1 MMNMMLKGVCVLL
14 GALVIAGAQSVH
26 AEEAVR
32 VPRQPYELCFADSMN
47 EVHAPNG
54 IESGWEIDNRAG
66 RPRTELGS
74 SGVLSDVMTDEH
86 SRLIRYFNV
95 VSEGSVDLQFQVNYV
110 YNFNGNVLSLNDADG
125 NSIYRL
131 ITSEGCFAIQQPDG
145 SLTYVTQETCMAPYK
160 VIFRVVAD
168 LDTGTA
174 HTWINNVD
182 CGTSLL
188 LGSSIRSLSFETSDE
203 TLNETQV
210 IGGYVQANY
219 AVYESFDD
227 PVSIISCE
235 FENANQLILRNQ
247 AMELP
252 AGVQTARTFARHGGK
267 VVFQTYVYLP
277 ENSTGSIRLSDGG
290 QELFAVEMCDG
301 AFRAADTELK
311 AYSDKLWYH
320 LRLEADLDAHTVTV
334 KVNHQ
339 TKGTFALPENITAL
353 NRFELVNTGDTE
365 IGFDDLQ
372 VFDLVDY
379 ISIHAPRTGSDV
391 FSPLQLASISYIS
404 IHAPRTGS
412 DRTMIFIA
420 RRLNLFQS
428 TLPARG
434 ATVAQQFSIYFK
446 FHFNPRSP
454 HGERRR
460 LNFCVS
466 RHL

>member
-26 AEEAVR
+26 AEETVR
-32 VPRQPYELCFADSMN
+32 VPRQPYELCFADSLN
-47 EVHAPNG
+47 ESNAPNG

-95 VSEGSVDLQFQVNYV
+95 VSEGSIDLQFQVNYV

-131 ITSEGCFAIQQPDG
+131 VTSEGRFAFQQPDG

-160 VIFRVVAD
+160 VIFRVTAD
-168 LDTGTA
+168 LDTGMA

-182 CGTSLL
+182 CGTSAL

-227 PVSIISCE
+227 PVSVINCE

-252 AGVQTARTFARHGGK
+252 DLCLSAGKQR
-267 VVFQTYVYLP
+267 
-277 ENSTGSIRLSDGG
+277 GSHSSFGR
-290 QELFAVEMCDG
+290 
-301 AFRAADTELK
+301 
-311 AYSDKLWYH
+311 
-320 LRLEADLDAHTVTV
+320 
-334 KVNHQ
+334 
-339 TKGTFALPENITAL
+339 
-353 NRFELVNTGDTE
+353 
-365 IGFDDLQ
+365 
-372 VFDLVDY
+372 
-379 ISIHAPRTGSDV
+379 RTGAV
-391 FSPLQLASISYIS
+391 C
-404 IHAPRTGS
+404 R
-412 DRTMIFIA
+412 RNA
-420 RRLNLFQS
+420 RRRFPCGGCGIESVQRQALVSSAAGSGFGCAYRDGQGES
-428 TLPARG
+428 SDERDIRPAGKYHG
-434 ATVAQQFSIYFK
+434 AE
-446 FHFNPRSP
+446 P
-454 HGERRR
+454 
-460 LNFCVS
+460 L
-466 RHL
+466 

>member
-227 PVSIISCE
+227 PVSIIS
-235 FENANQLILRNQ
+235 
-247 AMELP
+247 
-252 AGVQTARTFARHGGK
+252 
-267 VVFQTYVYLP
+267 
-277 ENSTGSIRLSDGG
+277 
-290 QELFAVEMCDG
+290 
-301 AFRAADTELK
+301 
-311 AYSDKLWYH
+311 W
-320 LRLEADLDAHTVTV
+320 
-334 KVNHQ
+334 
-339 TKGTFALPENITAL
+339 
-353 NRFELVNTGDTE
+353 
-365 IGFDDLQ
+365 
-372 VFDLVDY
+372 
-379 ISIHAPRTGSDV
+379 RTGAV
-391 FSPLQLASISYIS
+391 C
-404 IHAPRTGS
+404 
-412 DRTMIFIA
+412 
-420 RRLNLFQS
+420 RRN
-428 TLPARG
+428 
-434 ATVAQQFSIYFK
+434 V
-446 FHFNPRSP
+446 
-454 HGERRR
+454 
-460 LNFCVS
+460 
-466 RHL
+466 